1 MKRITCLLALALP
14 LVACGESTAPNSEQ
28 DQGLND
34 ADAMLNEALNGLES
48 VDDQGLGTEADGNAP
63 LEKGRT

>member
-1 MKRITCLLALALP
+1 
-14 LVACGESTAPNSEQ
+14 
-28 DQGLND
+28 
-34 ADAMLNEALNGLES
+34 MLNEAPNGLES

>member
-1 MKRITCLLALALP
+1 MKRIACLLALALP
-14 LVACGESTAPNSEQ
+14 LLACGEGTAPSSEQ

-34 ADAMLNEALNGLES
+34 ADAMLNEAPNGLES